1 MLKESSVGTLKF
13 YGTRHAAE
21 RAILILNAVNW
32 MSTEKR
38 ASPPCL
44 ILRRCRLSFF
54 KPRL

>member
-21 RAILILNAVNW
+21 RAILNLNAVNC

-38 ASPPCL
+38 ACP
-44 ILRRCRLSFF
+44 LS
-54 KPRL
+54 LLSHDSEI

>member
-21 RAILILNAVNW
+21 RAILNLNAVNW

-38 ASPPCL
+38 ASLPCL
-44 ILRRCRLSFF
+44 ISGRDADSRF
-54 KPRL
+54 